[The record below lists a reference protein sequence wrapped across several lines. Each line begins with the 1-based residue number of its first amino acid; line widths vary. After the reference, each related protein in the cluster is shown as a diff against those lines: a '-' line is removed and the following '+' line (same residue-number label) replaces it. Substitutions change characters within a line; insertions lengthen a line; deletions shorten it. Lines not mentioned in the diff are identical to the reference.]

1 MGKKSR
7 RKAKLR
13 AAGKLAPRA
22 PVERI
27 HPTKPMLA
35 SKAAAPSV
43 ASAISPAQ
51 ASSYRYILPEL
62 RLIGIISGA
71 LFIILFILAFILS

>member
-13 AAGKLAPRA
+13 AAGKLTPRA

-27 HPTKPMLA
+27 HPTKSAPEP
-35 SKAAAPSV
+35 KATVPSV
-43 ASAISPAQ
+43 APATSLVQ
-51 ASSYRYILPEL
+51 ASRYQYILPEL

-71 LFIILFILAFILS
+71 LFIILFILALVLS